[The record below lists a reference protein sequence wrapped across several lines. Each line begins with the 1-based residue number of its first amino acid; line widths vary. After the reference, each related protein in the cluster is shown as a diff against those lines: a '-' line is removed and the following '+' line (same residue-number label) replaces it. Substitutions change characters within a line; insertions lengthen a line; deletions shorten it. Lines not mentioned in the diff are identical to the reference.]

1 MQALQLKLQY
11 LQNELRYIEHMIPS
25 YDKKF
30 TEKLHQLGKLHLIPT
45 ISQDKE
51 QTSDT
56 KNHSAAIKEIF
67 RKLMIKYH
75 PDKSS
80 DPNCDEISK
89 FINDCYSKND
99 EESLII
105 LDDTNEYSK
114 EIPEYLIK
122 IKETADKIN
131 TYKNRT
137 SYLWNSSY
145 GLKDY
150 VESLYCT
157 SDEFNKYENELKE
170 KLIKEQE
177 ELKKENAKLKEVIC
191 FIKSVDTQLENS
203 SKKFIINNIN
213 YYKEKCTVQFKEMS
227 DMKLKAKSDILYLE
241 YEKELNEINE
251 VDLESA
257 SITDLEN
264 YRTTLETIYKYFD
277 KMYWMYS
284 MSRYN
289 K

>member
-1 MQALQLKLQY
+1 
-11 LQNELRYIEHMIPS
+11 MIPS